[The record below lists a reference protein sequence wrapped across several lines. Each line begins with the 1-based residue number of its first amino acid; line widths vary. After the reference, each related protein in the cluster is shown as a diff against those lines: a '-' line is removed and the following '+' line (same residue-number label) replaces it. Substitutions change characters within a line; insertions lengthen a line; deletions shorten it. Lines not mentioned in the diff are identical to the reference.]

1 MITESLFLKQN
12 RLRFF
17 ILLFILVLTVQMVS
31 GCGSSQDTADNAA
44 YESTSKSEAVRDQ
57 TSEMKLSLPVTP
69 SNIERKI
76 IQNVNLCIM
85 VDDVQTV
92 MDKIISLTS
101 QNDGYIVSSSIYKQ
115 EDSYRASLTVK
126 IPQEKLND
134 TVNTISD
141 FGEVTNNDTS
151 TEDVT
156 EEYYDS
162 QARLKVLE
170 AKEARLIALLDKAA
184 NIPDIVAVENE
195 LGNVRSE
202 IEVIKGRLQYLT
214 NSTSYSTISINLNQA
229 MAGQIKAPQGTT
241 GKAWQGLINS
251 INNLIDFGSDLIVFL
266 VTILPW
272 LIVLAVIY
280 CAVRYVRNKRKN
292 RKDAK

>member
-1 MITESLFLKQN
+1 MITKSLFLKQN

-17 ILLFILVLTVQMVS
+17 ILLFILILTMQMVS
-31 GCGSSQDTADNAA
+31 GCGSSQNTADNAA
-44 YESTSKSEAVRDQ
+44 YESTGKSEAVRDQ

-214 NSTSYSTISINLNQA
+214 NSTSYSTINIDLKQTA
-229 MAGQIKAPQGTT
+229 AGQIKAPQGTT

-251 INNLIDFGSDLIVFL
+251 INNLIDFGSDLVVFL

-280 CAVRYVRNKRKN
+280 YAVRYIRNKRKN
-292 RKDAK
+292 RKDAQ